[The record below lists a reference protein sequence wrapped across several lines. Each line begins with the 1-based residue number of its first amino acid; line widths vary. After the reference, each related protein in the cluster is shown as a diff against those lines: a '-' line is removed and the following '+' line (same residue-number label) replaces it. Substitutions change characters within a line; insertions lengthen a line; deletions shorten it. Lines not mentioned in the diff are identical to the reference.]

1 MSISVY
7 GDVNQCIS
15 LNLGQQFPDETVAK
29 EIFTANGKKARLH
42 RQWAQS
48 RKEGRRG

>member
-29 EIFTANGKKARLH
+29 EIFTANGERLSRAGKKADVVRVNL
-42 RQWAQS
+42 
-48 RKEGRRG
+48 